1 MLICDRPPR
10 VSIGLRSFR
19 RALSG
24 CVGGLLLVANLAGA
38 HAQSADTGAL
48 SSDTSDVGPET
59 ALPTCGLPAELAN
72 RLRLMLAAG
81 EQVGYR
87 GTLLMEYSN
96 DREFV
101 AVDTAADG
109 PVQYTRLN
117 HSDTPIPQTVAL
129 PTYGY
134 RRGLCELQQ
143 WYSFAVEASDQVVA
157 GRSTWRLSAR
167 PRDTLRLG
175 YIMDIDRLSGMP
187 LRVVTVTPE
196 GQILERFEFAN
207 VTLTDTPPTFMPAV
221 SANSARYR
229 FAGLPPGFALI
240 GEGSDPIDF
249 LVASDGMASV
259 TVFIEEQPRALTDGE
274 GVVLRGSTL
283 AYTRGTA
290 DNYLITVMGEVPVA
304 TARLLAD
311 AIRRRPTS
319 EP

>member
-1 MLICDRPPR
+1 MRSVHR
-10 VSIGLRSFR
+10 VLT
-19 RALSG
+19 G
-24 CVGGLLLVANLAGA
+24 CVAGVLLAATLASA
-38 HAQSADTGAL
+38 HAQNASASDNGAV
-48 SSDTSDVGPET
+48 STEVYDVNSET
-59 ALPTCGLPAELAN
+59 ALPTCGLPAELAS

-134 RRGLCELQQ
+134 QRGLCELQQ

-175 YIMDIDRLSGMP
+175 YLMDIDRLSGMP

-207 VTLTDTPPTFMPAV
+207 VTLTDTPPTRVPAV
-221 SANSARYR
+221 SSNSARYR

-240 GEGSDPIDF
+240 GEGSDPVDF

>member
-10 VSIGLRSFR
+10 VSIGLRSIR

-24 CVGGLLLVANLAGA
+24 CVGGLFLAAHVAGA
-38 HAQSADTGAL
+38 HAQSADNGAL
-48 SSDTSDVGPET
+48 GSEASAVNSET
-59 ALPTCGLPAELAN
+59 ALPTCGLPAELAS

-87 GTLLMEYSN
+87 GTLLIEYSN

-187 LRVVTVTPE
+187 LRVVTITPE

-221 SANSARYR
+221 SSTSARYR

-311 AIRRRPTS
+311 AIRRRPRS

>member
-1 MLICDRPPR
+1 MLICNRPLR
-10 VSIGLRSFR
+10 VSTGLGSIR

-24 CVGGLLLVANLAGA
+24 CVGGLLLAANLAGA
-38 HAQSADTGAL
+38 NAQSANNWAV
-48 SSDTSDVGPET
+48 SSEASDVSSET
-59 ALPTCGLPAELAN
+59 ALPTCGLPAELAS

-87 GTLLMEYSN
+87 GTLLIEYSN

-129 PTYGY
+129 PSYGY

-175 YIMDIDRLSGMP
+175 YIMDIDRISGMP
-187 LRVVTVTPE
+187 LRVVTITPE

-207 VTLTDTPPTFMPAV
+207 ITLTDTPPTFMPAV

>member
-1 MLICDRPPR
+1 MLICERRSR
-10 VSIGLRSFR
+10 VSTGLRSVR
-19 RALSG
+19 LSLSG
-24 CVGGLLLVANLAGA
+24 FVGGVILTANLAGA
-38 HAQSADTGAL
+38 QAQTADNGAVSSEASAVN
-48 SSDTSDVGPET
+48 SET
-59 ALPTCGLPAELAN
+59 ALPTCGLPAELAS

-87 GTLLMEYSN
+87 GTLLIEYSN

-175 YIMDIDRLSGMP
+175 YVMDIDRLSGMP

-207 VTLTDTPPTFMPAV
+207 VTFTDTPPIFMPAV
-221 SANSARYR
+221 SSKGARYR

>member
-1 MLICDRPPR
+1 M
-10 VSIGLRSFR
+10 
-19 RALSG
+19 G
-24 CVGGLLLVANLAGA
+24 CLWVAIHPVTVQGQSVDSTDSTAIT
-38 HAQSADTGAL
+38 AQASQGSEDAPD
-48 SSDTSDVGPET
+48 S
-59 ALPTCGLPAELAN
+59 ALPTCGLPSELAS
-72 RLRLMLAAG
+72 RLRTMLAAG
-81 EQVGYR
+81 EKVGYR
-87 GTLLMEYSN
+87 GTLLIEYGN

-101 AVDTAADG
+101 AVDTASPEG

-117 HSDTPIPQTVAL
+117 RSASATPQTVVL
-129 PTYGY
+129 PSYGY

-175 YIMDIDRLSGMP
+175 YLMDIDRTSGVP
-187 LRVVTVTPE
+187 LRVITITPE
-196 GQILERFEFAN
+196 GQILERFEFAD
-207 VTLTDTPPTFMPAV
+207 VALTDTPPVAV
-221 SANSARYR
+221 SVASTGHAGYR
-229 FAGLPPGFALI
+229 FAGLPPGFSLI
-240 GEGSDPIDF
+240 AEGAEPVDF

-259 TVFIEEQPRALTDGE
+259 SVFIEDQPRALTDGE

-311 AIRRRPTS
+311 GIRRRVKPES
-319 EP
+319 